1 MLAYL
6 DNSATTRPTD
16 GVIDA
21 MSRCMREGYFNPS
34 SLYAPAID
42 SEKAMRA
49 CREELASALC
59 VSPKGIFFTSGGT
72 EANNLAIIGTVSAM
86 RGPQHLIVSAVEHP
100 SVLEAFHYL
109 EGLGHR
115 VTVIGVDG
123 RGQLDWPQL
132 EDALDD
138 APALVSCMQVN
149 NETGAVTD
157 VSRLS
162 ALVRE
167 KAPNALIHVDGV
179 QGFLRVPFDARLV
192 DLYTMSSHKIHGP
205 KGVGALY
212 VRPGVRLIP
221 RQLGGGQEGALR
233 SGTEN
238 TPGIAGFMEAAREM
252 KAMPDRFQHMMEKKK
267 LLWTLFQQAVPAA
280 QLNGPS
286 IEEGAPH
293 IINISFPGVRGEV
306 MLHALEG
313 ARVYCSTGSACS
325 SKKRHLS
332 PVLLAM
338 GLDPDRAE
346 AALRFSL
353 SPLTQDDEIR
363 YAAEQLETIY
373 ATLSRFKRR

>member
-72 EANNLAIIGTVSAM
+72 EANNLAIIGAVSAM

-123 RGQLDWPQL
+123 RGQLDWAQL
-132 EDALDD
+132 ENALSD

-149 NETGAVTD
+149 NETGALAD
-157 VSRLS
+157 IPRLS

-167 KAPNALIHVDGV
+167 KAPTALIHVDGV
-179 QGFLRVPFDARLV
+179 QGFLRVPFDARLI

-238 TPGIAGFMEAAREM
+238 TPGIAGFREAAREM

-267 LLWTLFQQAVPAA
+267 LLWALFQQAVPAA

-293 IINISFPGVRGEV
+293 IINISFPGVRG
-306 MLHALEG
+306 
-313 ARVYCSTGSACS
+313 
-325 SKKRHLS
+325 
-332 PVLLAM
+332 
-338 GLDPDRAE
+338 
-346 AALRFSL
+346 
-353 SPLTQDDEIR
+353 
-363 YAAEQLETIY
+363 
-373 ATLSRFKRR
+373 

>member
-72 EANNLAIIGTVSAM
+72 EANNLAIIGAVSAM

-123 RGQLDWPQL
+123 RGQLDWAQL
-132 EDALDD
+132 ENALSDP
-138 APALVSCMQVN
+138 PALVSCMQVN
-149 NETGAVTD
+149 NETGALAD
-157 VSRLS
+157 IPRLS

-167 KAPNALIHVDGV
+167 KAPTALIHVDGV
-179 QGFLRVPFDARLV
+179 QGFLRVPFDARLI

-212 VRPGVRLIP
+212 IRKGVKIKPRTFGGSQEMKIRPG
-221 RQLGGGQEGALR
+221 
-233 SGTEN
+233 TEAM
-238 TPGIAGFMEAAREM
+238 PAIAGFGAAAR
-252 KAMPDRFQHMMEKKK
+252 ALPDPKRELEHITMLRDYMVSK
-267 LLWTLFQQAVPAA
+267 LTEIDDVVINSPPDALPFVTNVSVLGIKSEPM
-280 QLNGPS
+280 LNFLS
-286 IEEGAPH
+286 E
-293 IINISFPGVRGEV
+293 RGICV
-306 MLHALEG
+306 
-313 ARVYCSTGSACS
+313 SSGSACS
-325 SKKRHLS
+325 KGKKSH
-332 PVLLAM
+332 VLTQM
-338 GLDPDRAE
+338 NLDRRRLD
-346 AALRFSL
+346 
-353 SPLTQDDEIR
+353 SPLRISF
-363 YAAEQLETIY
+363 
-373 ATLSRFKRR
+373 SRFTTVSEIDALVLGIREGKKTIRAIK

>member
-59 VSPKGIFFTSGGT
+59 VSPKGILFTSGGT

-123 RGQLDWPQL
+123 RGQLDWAQL

-149 NETGAVTD
+149 NETGALAD
-157 VSRLS
+157 IPRLS

-338 GLDPDRAE
+338 GLDPDRVE

-353 SPLTQDDEIR
+353 SPLTQDEEIR

>member
-59 VSPKGIFFTSGGT
+59 VSPKGILFTSGGT

-149 NETGAVTD
+149 NETGALAD
-157 VSRLS
+157 IPRLS

-212 VRPGVRLIP
+212 VRPGVRLVP

-353 SPLTQDDEIR
+353 SPLTQDEEIR

>member
-59 VSPKGIFFTSGGT
+59 VSPKGILFTSGGT

-115 VTVIGVDG
+115 VTVIGVNG
-123 RGQLDWPQL
+123 RGQLDWAQL
-132 EDALDD
+132 ESALDD

-149 NETGAVTD
+149 NETGALAD
-157 VSRLS
+157 IPRLS

-212 VRPGVRLIP
+212 VRPGVWLIP

-252 KAMPDRFQHMMEKKK
+252 KAMPNRFQHMMEKKK

-338 GLDPDRAE
+338 GLDPDRVE

-363 YAAEQLETIY
+363 YAAEQLGTIY